1 MDRIREWAGRF
12 PIRTKLMLI
21 YFTFSA
27 VLLATLLPT
36 VYSTVK
42 YSLYQSLASTLQIQ
56 LTQMMTGAQIENSSQ
71 ATLGTEKIGGE

>member
-1 MDRIREWAGRF
+1 MRKIKEWAGRF

-21 YFTFSA
+21 YFTFSV
-27 VLLATLLPT
+27 VLLAILLPT

-56 LTQMMTGAQIENSSQ
+56 LTQVMTGAQIENGSQ
-71 ATLGTEKIGGE
+71 TTL